1 MNNLN
6 KRKILV
12 IGADGGTFRLIDPLV
27 RDGRLPNIEK
37 LMQSGVRGDLRSTIP
52 CVSPAAWTSFMT
64 GTSPG
69 KHRIYDFS
77 GRVPG
82 TYQFNIN
89 TTNSRAAKPFWS
101 YLSEQ
106 GKRVLVEGVTQTYP
120 PDPVNGYMISGL
132 GIPPGAQPRDY
143 IFPPDAAEE
152 LLSRVGPYSPVP
164 EGDCRKL
171 SDSDSEKKKFVESI
185 LVQIDY
191 RVALF
196 RYLWQ
201 KEHFDFS
208 MVFFLDTDAIS
219 HYFWKYMDTA
229 HRNYRS
235 NEYGNAI
242 QRVYEKVDAAV
253 GELLSIVG
261 SETDV
266 IMVSDHGFGPLN
278 RVVFLNNWLAANGY
292 LRFKRRGPFT
302 RLASSVMRRVPFLR
316 GRGMKSGK
324 QIDWD
329 NTRAFFSG
337 TVGNIYINMRG
348 REPQG
353 IVAPSDYEGLCAE
366 ISERLRNIADPE
378 NGERF
383 VEQVYRKADIFS
395 ADSSGRAPDLHAT
408 FKSGY
413 GVVGE
418 EIALHRIRDTG
429 KIIDDSFN
437 WSGTHEPEGIFI
449 ARGKNF
455 RPGCRIEGANLIDI
469 APTLLYAFGLP
480 VPENMDGKPLLDMF
494 AEDYRKANPVRTV
507 LAEGAV
513 REEAGP
519 AAGTDDAAIQA
530 QLRNLGY
537 IE

>member
-1 MNNLN
+1 MDN
-6 KRKILV
+6 KVIIIGIDGATFKI
-12 IGADGGTFRLIDPLV
+12 ITPLI
-27 RDGRLPNIEK
+27 RAGRLPNIARLVEEGVSGP
-37 LMQSGVRGDLRSTIP
+37 LQSTMP
-52 CVSPAAWTSFMT
+52 CVSPTAWTSFMT
-64 GTSPG
+64 GTGPG

-82 TYQFNIN
+82 TYQFTFN
-89 TTNSRAAKPFWS
+89 TTKSRAAKAFWS

-106 GKRVLVEGVTQTYP
+106 GKRVFVAGVTQTYP

-132 GIPPGAQPRDY
+132 GIPPRAQPRDY
-143 IFPPDAAEE
+143 IFPPEAAEE
-152 LLSRVGPYSPVP
+152 LLSKVGPYSPVP

-171 SDSDSEKKKFVESI
+171 SYSDSEKKKFVGSI
-185 LVQIDY
+185 LKQIDY

-196 RYLWQ
+196 RHMWQ
-201 KEHFDFS
+201 KEQFDFS

-229 HRNYRS
+229 HRS
-235 NEYGNAI
+235 NEYGDAI

-253 GELLSIVG
+253 GELVSIVG
-261 SETDV
+261 IETEV

-292 LRFKRRGPFT
+292 LRFKRKGMLV
-302 RLASSVMRRVPFLR
+302 RLISSMIRRALFL
-316 GRGMKSGK
+316 GGKGMQSGK

-329 NTRAFFSG
+329 NTKAFFSG
-337 TVGNIYINMRG
+337 TVGNIYINMQG
-348 REPQG
+348 REPRG
-353 IVAPSDYEGLCAE
+353 IVTPSDYEALCAE

-378 NGERF
+378 NGERI
-383 VEQVYRKADIFS
+383 VDRVYRKDDIFS
-395 ADSSGRAPDLHAT
+395 ADASGRAPDLHVT

-449 ARGKNF
+449 ARGKDF
-455 RPGCRIEGANLIDI
+455 RPGFRIEGANLIDV
-469 APTLLYAFGLP
+469 APTLLHAFGLP

-494 AEDYRKANPVRTV
+494 TEDFRKANPVRFVQADDGDRGET
-507 LAEGAV
+507 GQ
-513 REEAGP
+513 GG
-519 AAGTDDAAIQA
+519 GTDDAAIQA